1 MVLEAEGTGR
11 GETNIMPGNAR
22 KLALASFNIRFILFR
37 AAGRISSSASS
48 SLFFSLSLS
57 SGPPL
62 STGTKDCGVRER
74 WRRDEVGGAGGIEQ
88 PIS

>member
-1 MVLEAEGTGR
+1 MGR

-48 SLFFSLSLS
+48 SLSLSRQDLS
-57 SGPPL
+57 SR
-62 STGTKDCGVRER
+62 SGTKDREA
-74 WRRDEVGGAGGIEQ
+74 RDRGREKGHRDGAGREKRQIEQ